1 MTAASTPSFVGGIS
15 EEWLPDEPAYVRYWK
30 DVPGQLG
37 AKREVVPLGVFRKRA
52 HAQRKARE
60 WLDQRGVNS
69 TQRFNEATS
78 TTTFKQQGEWW
89 LVSLAQRK
97 RNPLEQTTI
106 DNRQYALDK
115 WIYPFLGER
124 HLGEVNNRALK
135 ELVER
140 MAETL
145 SASSV
150 RDYANIV
157 KAIVASAI
165 DENGEQLFPR
175 TWNEEFIDAPLIAEQ
190 NQPSTT
196 SEGMTQIL
204 EKATG
209 QYLVL
214 YALLAGCGPLRA
226 GEALGLEIDKH
237 ISPDCQTLY
246 IRQKAKRGLIQPY
259 LKTKAG
265 EREVDLGSAL
275 ASMLRNFVG
284 NRKDGF
290 LFHTSTGA
298 QLLQT
303 NTLRISLHPIL
314 EQLEHVKGGFNI
326 FRRYRITHLQKKD
339 CPVALRHFWSGHA
352 SAHVSERYTKLRD
365 EREYRLEWAERVG
378 LGFELPPSIGQ
389 LGQLRIVPKVA

>member
-1 MTAASTPSFVGGIS
+1 M
-15 EEWLPDEPAYVRYWK
+15 
-30 DVPGQLG
+30 
-37 AKREVVPLGVFRKRA
+37 PLGVFRKRA

-326 FRRYRITHLQKKD
+326 FRRYRITHL
-339 CPVALRHFWSGHA
+339 
-352 SAHVSERYTKLRD
+352 
-365 EREYRLEWAERVG
+365 
-378 LGFELPPSIGQ
+378 
-389 LGQLRIVPKVA
+389 